1 MPLSA
6 PSMNAETPDLLTSV
20 ARSWAAASLRAAR
33 RVGAAAGEVLSSGAR
48 AFDQQTELGG
58 LRRIMTGAE
67 RRTAEGT
74 RIVTSPRATSAAL
87 VEIRNKANVYFLVRS
102 NQLLLGIPSPLPQ
115 PFPLDTYLRR
125 AYERNAYAA
134 LWAVEGLG
142 RLLGESHLQAG
153 NKAPAG
159 LLCDHVGDA
168 LPEESLLMLHA
179 GIGLAFAQRGLTGL
193 TVHSSSSA
201 FREIVAWFAAICR
214 RNSRHGYLGAA
225 LESLGLV
232 TRTFYK
238 TLVPNVDRAITDT
251 EPDLRSYFWHGVGR
265 AIYFLPVNFL
275 PCSTWETV
283 VMCEREGPDE
293 FSRLNLF
300 AGVAWGMVMVNIQN
314 PVILAELIVE
324 PHGAQ
329 LLDNRGFCYGAA
341 SSLIMRQSTTPG
353 AQLAQSFIDY
363 YLGDGSG
370 IDERILWETLIRHPG
385 HEALTRIGPSLK
397 AQRSLDRLF
406 HYADLF

>member
-1 MPLSA
+1 MPLAA
-6 PSMNAETPDLLTSV
+6 PSMNAETPDFLTSV
-20 ARSWAAASLRAAR
+20 SRSWAAASLRAAR
-33 RVGAAAGEVLSSGAR
+33 RVGAAASEILSSG
-48 AFDQQTELGG
+48 TTGSELTG
-58 LRRIMTGAE
+58 LRQAVIDAE
-67 RRTAEGT
+67 RRTEEGS
-74 RIVTSPRATSAAL
+74 RIITSPRAATAAL
-87 VEIRNKANVYFLVRS
+87 IEIRNKANVYFLVRS

-115 PFPLDTYLRR
+115 PFLLDTYLRR

-142 RLLGESHLQAG
+142 RLLGESHLEAG
-153 NKAPAG
+153 NNASAG
-159 LLCDHVGDA
+159 LLCDDA
-168 LPEESLLMLHA
+168 AGTLPEESLLMLHA
-179 GIGLAFAQRGLTGL
+179 GIGLAFAQRGLAGL
-193 TVHSSSSA
+193 AAHSSPSV
-201 FREIVAWFAAICR
+201 FREVIAWFAAICQ
-214 RNSRHGYLGAA
+214 RNSMRDYLGAA

-232 TRTFYK
+232 TRTFYR

-251 EPDLRSYFWHGVGR
+251 DPDLRGYFWHGVGR

-314 PVILAELIVE
+314 PVILAELIVK
-324 PHGAQ
+324 PHGSQ
-329 LLDNRGFCYGAA
+329 LLGNRGFRYGAA
-341 SSLIMRQSTTPG
+341 SSLIMRESTTPG

-363 YLGDGSG
+363 YLGDGSSS
-370 IDERILWETLIRHPG
+370 DERTLWDTLIRRPG

-397 AQRSLDRLF
+397 AQHSLDRLF
-406 HYADLF
+406 RYTDLF

>member
-1 MPLSA
+1 MPLSV

-33 RVGAAAGEVLSSGAR
+33 RVGAAASEVLSSGAR
-48 AFDQQTELGG
+48 EFDQQTGPAG
-58 LRRIMTGAE
+58 VRRVLMGVE
-67 RRTAEGT
+67 RRTEEGM
-74 RIVTSPRATSAAL
+74 RIVNSPRAASAAL

-125 AYERNAYAA
+125 AYERNPYAA

-142 RLLGESHLQAG
+142 WLLGESHLEAG
-153 NKAPAG
+153 NDVPAG
-159 LLCDHVGDA
+159 LLCDNAGDA

-179 GIGLAFAQRGLTGL
+179 GIGLAFAQRGLAGL
-193 TVHSSSSA
+193 TVHSSPSV
-201 FREIVAWFAAICR
+201 FRELIAWFARICR
-214 RNSRHGYLGAA
+214 WNSRPGYLGAA

-232 TRTFYK
+232 TRTLHR
-238 TLVPNVDRAITDT
+238 TLVPNLDRAITDT
-251 EPDLRSYFWHGVGR
+251 DPNLRGYFWHGVGR
-265 AIYFLPVNFL
+265 AIYFLPVNFP

-283 VMCEREGPDE
+283 VMCQREGLDE

-314 PVILAELIVE
+314 PVILAELIVK
-324 PHGAQ
+324 PHGSQ
-329 LLDNRGFCYGAA
+329 LLDNRGFRYGAA

-353 AQLAQSFIDY
+353 AQLAQSFVDY
-363 YLGDGSG
+363 YLRERSSS
-370 IDERILWETLIRHPG
+370 DERILWDTLIRRPG
-385 HEALTRIGPSLK
+385 NEALTRIGPSLK

-406 HYADLF
+406 HYTDLF

>member
-1 MPLSA
+1 
-6 PSMNAETPDLLTSV
+6 MNAETPDLLTSV
-20 ARSWAAASLRAAR
+20 ARRWAAASLRAAR
-33 RVGAAAGEVLSSGAR
+33 RVGAAASEVLSSGAR
-48 AFDQQTELGG
+48 ALDQQTEPAG
-58 LRRIMTGAE
+58 LRRVLTGAE

-115 PFPLDTYLRR
+115 PFPLDTYLPR

-142 RLLGESHLQAG
+142 RLLGESHLEAG
-153 NKAPAG
+153 NNAPAG
-159 LLCDHVGDA
+159 LLCDDAGDT

-179 GIGLAFAQRGLTGL
+179 GIGLAFAQRALTGL
-193 TVHSSSSA
+193 TVNSPPSV
-201 FREIVAWFAAICR
+201 FREIVASFAAMCR
-214 RNSRHGYLGAA
+214 RNSRRGYLGAA

-232 TRTFYK
+232 TRTFHG
-238 TLVPNVDRAITDT
+238 TLVPEVDRAIANTD
-251 EPDLRSYFWHGVGR
+251 PDLRGYFWHGVGR
-265 AIYFLPVNFL
+265 AIYFLPLNFL

-314 PVILAELIVE
+314 PVIPAELIVKL
-324 PHGAQ
+324 HGAQ
-329 LLDNRGFCYGAA
+329 LLHNRGFRYGAA
-341 SSLIMRQSTTPG
+341 TSLIMRQSTTPS

-363 YLGDGSG
+363 DLGDRSS
-370 IDERILWETLIRHPG
+370 IDERVLWGTLIRQPG
-385 HEALTRIGPSLK
+385 TEALTHIGPSLK
-397 AQRSLDRLF
+397 AQGSLDRLF
-406 HYADLF
+406 RYTDDLF